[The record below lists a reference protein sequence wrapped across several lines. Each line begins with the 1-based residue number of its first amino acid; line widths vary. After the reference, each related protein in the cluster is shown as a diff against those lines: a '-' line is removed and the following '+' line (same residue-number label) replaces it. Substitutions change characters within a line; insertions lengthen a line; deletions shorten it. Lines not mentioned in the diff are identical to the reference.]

1 MSLRNTHALS
11 RRFVFTLRLALVL
24 AGAFTLSPWSVGQT
38 VIFSD
43 DLSTGVGW
51 RYSHFG
57 GTEKPGASD
66 ISEADFGFN
75 YASLGIPEA
84 PHSDLGDLGTSGLR
98 LAVNLPGQWAGD
110 QVAAVYEDAAFFGQ
124 HTVQVDVWMNWASPS
139 GVGSTEYT
147 GVLAGFR
154 VADAQ
159 GTFAPGQNGA
169 GVLFDGDG
177 DASCAASRCD
187 YMLVKDGA
195 RLNLRSEQYGESA
208 FGRSDQAGYD
218 ATNSIGNLDLQA
230 LFPSFDIGT
239 ATGGLNGSGTQ
250 PAGALGFQWVTV
262 TLAVDPT
269 AMGNGAGSVAGTV
282 QVTLE
287 SHQSGNSFVLGTID
301 NSVINDPNDGINT
314 EERPVNLEGGIGLM
328 LTDLFSGAPSNPNLA
343 FGLFDNVRVF
353 DGLLSP
359 SLQASSSVPE
369 PSTFVSIGLAMC
381 LAMLCSRQF
390 MMRRRTR

>member
-1 MSLRNTHALS
+1 MSLRITHALS
-11 RRFVFTLRLALVL
+11 RRFAFTLRLALL
-24 AGAFTLSPWSVGQT
+24 LTGAFLLSPWAAGQT
-38 VIFSD
+38 VLFSD

-51 RYSHFG
+51 QYSHFG
-57 GTEKPGASD
+57 GTNKPGASD

-84 PHSDLGDLGTSGLR
+84 PHSDPGDLGTSGLR

-110 QVAAVYEDAAFFGQ
+110 QVAAVYEDAAFLGQ

-139 GVGSTEYT
+139 GVGSTEYA

-154 VADAQ
+154 VDDAQ

-187 YMLVKDGA
+187 YMLVKNGA
-195 RLNLRSEQYGESA
+195 RLDLSSGQYDESNISP
-208 FGRSDQAGYD
+208 FNQAGYNETD
-218 ATNSIGNLDLQA
+218 TNGTFDLQA
-230 LFPSFDIGT
+230 MFPSFDIGT

-269 AMGNGAGSVAGTV
+269 AIGNGAGSAAGTV

-301 NSVINDPNDGINT
+301 NSVINNPDDGINA

-359 SLQASSSVPE
+359 SQQASLSVPE
-369 PSTFVSIGLAMC
+369 PSTFVSMWLAMC
-381 LAMLCSRQF
+381 LAMQCSRQF
-390 MMRRRTR
+390 IMRRRTR